1 MLQNCPKK
9 TAVFIYSDE
18 VLPISPKRPETDLK
32 SSIEAQIRNFQ
43 TIFPKNST
51 GKKMSFDED
60 KNKFSIEYNK
70 DGSHFYFVRKEIQ
83 PDVVVFL
90 STKAPEKLDKDQ
102 FKTCVKK
109 LYGKRKN
116 LTQIDVGHILN
127 RHPSGVSKTAN
138 DK

>member
-1 MLQNCPKK
+1 MLQNRPKR
-9 TAVFIYSDE
+9 TAVFKYSDK
-18 VLPISPKRPETDLK
+18 VLPISPQRPETDSK
-32 SSIEAQIRNFQ
+32 STIEAQLRNFQ
-43 TIFPKNST
+43 AIFPENST
-51 GKKMSFDED
+51 DKKMAYDENKD
-60 KNKFSIEYNK
+60 KFSIEYNK
-70 DGSHFYFVRKEIQ
+70 DGNHFYFVRKEIQ

-116 LTQIDVGHILN
+116 LTEIEVGHILN
-127 RHPSGVSKTAN
+127 RHQPEVSKTAN